1 MAAMEITEPY
11 KLLNI
16 GFGNLV
22 IAGRVVALLNP
33 ASSPMRRLRED
44 AKERNLLVDATQGR
58 KTRCIVVMDSG
69 HVILSAV
76 QPETIRL
83 RFTQGRDA
91 AREEL

>member
-1 MAAMEITEPY
+1 MMSETAVNDPY

-22 IAGRVVALLNP
+22 IAGRLVALLNP

-44 AKERNLLVDATQGR
+44 ARQKNLLVDATQGR

-69 HVILSAV
+69 HVILSSV

-83 RFTQGRDA
+83 RFTQGGD
-91 AREEL
+91 

>member
-1 MAAMEITEPY
+1 MAATEATELY

-83 RFTQGRDA
+83 RFAQDRDLA
-91 AREEL
+91 KEEL

>member
-1 MAAMEITEPY
+1 MAVTEVTEPY

-83 RFTQGRDA
+83 RFTQGRDS

>member
-1 MAAMEITEPY
+1 LAEEPGKF

-22 IAGRVVALLNP
+22 IAERVVALFNP

-44 AKERNLLVDATQGR
+44 ARERGRLVDATQGR

-69 HVILSAV
+69 HVVLSAV
-76 QPETIRL
+76 QPETIKQ
-83 RFTQGRDA
+83 RFAQEQQNA
-91 AREEL
+91 